1 MSEENTLKQKK
12 ADDMKALRRTCKE
25 RIEQVSALV
34 KEQKKSLKALRAELE
49 NTACTVQELA
59 TATGM
64 ATDVV
69 LWYVAA
75 MKKFGKIAEMEKDEG
90 YYRYALIAAKE
101 VMNDE

>member
-1 MSEENTLKQKK
+1 MPGENTLKQQKT
-12 ADDMKALRRTCKE
+12 DDMKALRHTCKE
-25 RIEQVSALV
+25 RIERVSAQV
-34 KEQKKSLKALRAELE
+34 KEQKKSLKALRAQLE
-49 NTACTVQELA
+49 NTVRTVPELA

-64 ATDVV
+64 KTDVV

-75 MKKFGKIAEMEKDEG
+75 MKKFGQIAEVEKDDG